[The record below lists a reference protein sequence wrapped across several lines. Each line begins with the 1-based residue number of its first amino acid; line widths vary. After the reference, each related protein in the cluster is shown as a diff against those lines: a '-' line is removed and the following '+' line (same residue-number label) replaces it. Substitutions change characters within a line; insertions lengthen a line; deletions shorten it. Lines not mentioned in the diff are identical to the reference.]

1 MCDTDE
7 FGKYISKTRMSNY
20 LSLEQLSEGIC
31 DSSSLNRIEHG
42 KRYANKLTRDR
53 VLGRLGIDG
62 YDYENYVSIKE
73 YRQWEIR
80 MEILNNISNG
90 NLKEAY
96 QKIKMYSE
104 SYDKYCNN
112 NLKMQ
117 FCIFAY
123 AQIKKRKGYNRRL
136 GKIFADALE
145 CTVKCSCDMISSK
158 VLSAQELS
166 FIMDDAY
173 YNRKPE
179 RMRIYEQV
187 VEYIKKPYFDVF
199 SRAMIYPKAVVHI
212 CREIFSEQNIPDR
225 QSYVRMLELCSGA
238 KDILGEAKRTYYL
251 WEISRLLKNIY
262 SYFLKNDGENSENG
276 VA

>member
-123 AQIKKRKGYNRRL
+123 AQIKKRKGYNRGSGRFL
-136 GKIFADALE
+136 L
-145 CTVKCSCDMISSK
+145 THS
-158 VLSAQELS
+158 
-166 FIMDDAY
+166 
-173 YNRKPE
+173 N
-179 RMRIYEQV
+179 
-187 VEYIKKPYFDVF
+187 
-199 SRAMIYPKAVVHI
+199 
-212 CREIFSEQNIPDR
+212 
-225 QSYVRMLELCSGA
+225 VR
-238 KDILGEAKRTYYL
+238 
-251 WEISRLLKNIY
+251 
-262 SYFLKNDGENSENG
+262 
-276 VA
+276 